1 METARTALRS
11 RDRGGLLGR
20 RGLAVLGAA
29 LLSAGCDSVVGIP
42 GDEIVSSGD
51 SRTVMA
57 VATAPGPDKSALA
70 TAAVRGFA
78 NDLRG
83 GDLDRLET
91 TCWTMAPLN
100 VRTMYADPEPVLAAL
115 ERPGAHTGST
125 TVWQDGGVTVV
136 VPDAAVTGGY
146 ACPYVFTG
154 DAEIGFNDADA
165 RHTVRRY
172 LSRLIGEP
180 VHPDDDE
187 QTHPL
192 VCAAGAGDWD
202 PNQTGKS
209 GKPPLAGNPGALA
222 GIQGFVDRSIKSEWP
237 RGAYITVSVPVTTAA
252 GVQKKQVFTLKAGD
266 EGYCIGDVSG

>member
-1 METARTALRS
+1 METAPTALRS
-11 RDRGGLLGR
+11 RDRRGLLGR
-20 RGLAVLGAA
+20 RSLAALGAA
-29 LLSAGCDSVVGIP
+29 LLSAGCDSAVGIP
-42 GDEIVSSGD
+42 GDGIVSSGD
-51 SRTVMA
+51 PRTVMA
-57 VATAPGPDKSALA
+57 VTAAPAPDQSAQA
-70 TAAVRGFA
+70 AAAVRAFA
-78 NDLRG
+78 ADLRG
-83 GDLDRLET
+83 GDLDQLET

-125 TVWQDGGVTVV
+125 TVWKDGGVTVV

-146 ACPYVFTG
+146 ACPYVYT
-154 DAEIGFNDADA
+154 DEAEIGFNDADA

-180 VHPDDDE
+180 VHPEDDE
-187 QTHPL
+187 QAHPL
-192 VCAAGAGDWD
+192 VCAADSGDWD
-202 PNQTGKS
+202 PHRTGKS

-222 GIQGFVDRSIKSEWP
+222 GIRGFVDRSIKSEWP

-252 GVQKKQVFTLKAGD
+252 GVQKKQIFTLKSGD